1 MIKMEKSKLGKKIVG
16 QLHQIANVLG
26 FKQEVEFA
34 IDGSRIDAV
43 WLMKL
48 PVFGEIPLVG
58 FEIETSWRTRKHI
71 KGDVFNLLTLKSA
84 IGVIMF
90 LREGFE
96 TEEEFR
102 GNFEAARRFAD
113 AFSGFSKILI
123 WSEDD
128 VSALKE
134 KVAPHSGF
142 LK

>member
-1 MIKMEKSKLGKKIVG
+1 MIKMEKSELGQKMVR
-16 QLHQIANVLG
+16 QLEQIANLLG
-26 FKQEVEFA
+26 FKQEVEFP

-71 KGDVFNLLTLKSA
+71 KGDLFNLLTLKSA
-84 IGVIMF
+84 IGVIIF

-96 TEEEFR
+96 SEEQFR

-113 AFSGFSKILI
+113 VFSGFSKMLV

-134 KVAPHSGF
+134 KVATHSGF